1 MTNVLYL
8 HSHDTGRYIQ
18 PYGYP
23 VPTPNLQRL
32 ADQGTLFRQAF
43 SAASTCSGSRAALI
57 TGQYP
62 HRNGM
67 MGLAHRG
74 WTLHDYGHHIVHTLR
89 ERGYHSELIGE
100 QHVSADLEVLGYDE
114 VHDITSNHVATVA
127 PLAASRLASGLPEPF
142 FLSVGFFETHRR
154 FFEPSTI
161 RDALYSAPP
170 FNLLDTPAVRHDIAA
185 FKASARHLD
194 QGVGTVL
201 AALDAGG
208 LGERTL
214 VICTTD
220 HGLPFP
226 GAKAT
231 LYDRGLGVLLMLR
244 GPGGF
249 WGGRVIDAPVSH
261 LDLFPTVCELAGL
274 EPPDRLDGTSLLPLV
289 RGDVAYL
296 HDELFGEITYHAAY
310 EPQRSI
316 RTARFKYIRRFDDR
330 DGPVLPNCDDGPTKD
345 ELIAMGWP
353 SWTVEREQLFHLGFD
368 PGEMRNLI
376 GDPRWSGVADEL
388 RARLERW
395 MRETADPLLD
405 GPVPL
410 PLGAWANAPDQVSAS
425 EPPPVV
431 HER

>member
-1 MTNVLYL
+1 LNVLYL

-18 PYGYP
+18 PYGHP

-32 ADQGTLFRQAF
+32 ADQGILFRQAF
-43 SAASTCSGSRAALI
+43 ATAATCSGSRAALI

-74 WTLHDYGHHIVHTLR
+74 WRLNDYRHHLLHTLR
-89 ERGYHSELIGE
+89 DEGGYHSELIGE
-100 QHVSADLEVLGYDE
+100 QHVSESPDVLGYDE
-114 VHDITSNHVATVA
+114 VHDIQSNHVATVA
-127 PLAASRLASGLPEPF
+127 PLAVSRLRDGMPEPF
-142 FLSVGFFETHRR
+142 FLSVGFFETHRN

-161 RDALYSAPP
+161 RDSLYSAPP
-170 FNLLDTPAVRHDIAA
+170 VNLPDTPAVRRDMAA

-201 AALDAGG
+201 AGLDESG

-244 GPGGF
+244 GPAGF

-261 LDLFPTVCELAGL
+261 LDLFPTVCTLAGI
-274 EPPDRLDGTSLLPLV
+274 EPPSRLDGKSLLPLV
-289 RGDVAYL
+289 RGDVPAL

-310 EPQRSI
+310 EPQRSV
-316 RTARFKYIRRFDDR
+316 RTDRFKYIRRFDDR
-330 DGPVLPNCDDGPTKD
+330 EGPVLPNCDDGPTKD
-345 ELIAMGWP
+345 ELIGLGWP
-353 SWTVEREQLFHLGFD
+353 TWHGEREQLFHLGFD
-368 PGEMRNLI
+368 PAEMRNLI
-376 GDPRWSGVADEL
+376 DDPEWADVAREM
-388 RARLERW
+388 RGRLDRW
-395 MRETADPLLD
+395 MRESDDPLLD

-410 PLGAWANAPDQVSAS
+410 PEGAWVNEPSQVSAA
-425 EPPPVV
+425 
-431 HER
+431 ERPGVIV